1 MFSGC
6 FSFPRWSMGTRKKAI
21 GHMPINSNLSIET
34 TRKKAL
40 EIMQTGM
47 IAYKLANLG
56 WDVSEHYGD
65 GFDLL
70 CLQTQDGAQKIARI
84 ELKAIDLQSYLEKA
98 KSFSQSISPNE
109 IVAATHLVVS
119 IFNEIEPKGH
129 FAMSIQQ
136 AFDAIKNKG
145 TSKFER
151 YKNFS
156 TFQEAARETSQKKIL
171 LKKGNKEKLT
181 RLALDIGCT
190 FKKFNKG
197 KWELEIFNDRWD
209 NLLQ

>member
-1 MFSGC
+1 MQ
-6 FSFPRWSMGTRKKAI
+6 
-21 GHMPINSNLSIET
+21 INSNLSIET

-40 EIMQTGM
+40 EIMQKGM
-47 IAYKLANLG
+47 ITYKLTNLG

-84 ELKAIDLQSYLEKA
+84 ELKAIDLQSYSEKA

-109 IVAATHLVVS
+109 IVAATHLIIS

-129 FAMSIQQ
+129 FVMSIQQ
-136 AFDAIKNKG
+136 AFNAVKNKG
-145 TSKFER
+145 TSKFEQ
-151 YKNFS
+151 YKYFS
-156 TFQEAARETSQKKIL
+156 TFQEAAREISQKKIL
-171 LKKGNKEKLT
+171 HRKGNREKLT
-181 RLALDIGCT
+181 RLALDVGCT
-190 FKKFNKG
+190 FKKFYEG
-197 KWELEIFNDRWD
+197 KWELGIFKDRWD

>member
-1 MFSGC
+1 MQ
-6 FSFPRWSMGTRKKAI
+6 
-21 GHMPINSNLSIET
+21 INSNLSIET

-40 EIMQTGM
+40 EIMQKGM

-70 CLQTQDGAQKIARI
+70 CLQTQDGAQKISRI

-109 IVAATHLVVS
+109 IAAATHLIVS

-129 FAMSIQQ
+129 FVMSIQQ
-136 AFDAIKNKG
+136 AFNAVKNKG
-145 TSKFER
+145 TSKFEQ
-151 YKNFS
+151 YKDFS
-156 TFQEAARETSQKKIL
+156 TFQTVASGVAQKKAL
-171 LKKGNKEKLT
+171 RRKGNLEKLP

-190 FKKFNKG
+190 FKKFNEG
-197 KWELEIFNDRWD
+197 KWELGIFKDRWD